1 MLIQNNKVTLQDYD
15 HKYDTHTAPSF
26 TTVYPYETNVRG
38 YEMALLR
45 CQRFTLFLNDL

>member
-26 TTVYPYETNVRG
+26 TTVCPDERHVCG
-38 YEMALLR
+38 YEMASLR
-45 CQRFTLFLNDL
+45 C